1 MKTIGARNKTG
12 EALLT
17 LTGTLLA
24 LVMFR
29 QFSLSQIEWAVYL
42 TIGAAYLTAQVKLFP
57 DLWRSRTGS
66 LVQAFC
72 LLAFAWLIA
81 VVGLTVAVI
90 QRH

>member
-1 MKTIGARNKTG
+1 MKTLSAKIRTG

-24 LVMFR
+24 LFMFR
-29 QFSLSQIEWAVYL
+29 LFAVSQIGWAVYL
-42 TIGAAYLTAQVKLFP
+42 SIGAAYVTAQVWLFP

-66 LVQAFC
+66 LVQATC
-72 LLAFAWLIA
+72 LIA
-81 VVGLTVAVI
+81 FTWFVAVVALTAAVI